1 MTPQLTGQVLA
12 LIVGVIAGYVAFLV
26 GLPLP
31 WMLGP
36 MIATTVGSV
45 LGIPFVPPLRLRP
58 FVFPVLGVLL
68 GANVTPDIV
77 DQLGAWA
84 VTLVIMVP
92 FLAVAAGAA
101 FVIFTKFGKYDSVTA
116 YFAAMPG
123 GLTDMILMGE
133 ENGGDGRK
141 IALAHAIRILV
152 AISLIAL
159 FYGLVLGVRRGDGA
173 ANWISM
179 AEPELRDWI
188 ILGACAVLGV
198 PLGKLLRLPAAILLG
213 PMILSAV
220 THFAHVVEIAPPTL
234 LVIIAQI
241 VMGVTIGCRFVGVE
255 VKQFTKDIGLSTLA
269 CFAILVVAVGFAL
282 FTSRITGTEI
292 EAVFLAYSPGGVTE
306 MSLLALTM
314 GLEVAFVSVMH
325 IARILLIIAMAPLA
339 FRLLRSLRS

>member
-1 MTPQLTGQVLA
+1 MSPRLKGQGIA
-12 LIVGVIAGYVAFLV
+12 LIIGVFAGFLADLC

-36 MIATTVGSV
+36 MIATTIASV
-45 LGIPFVPPLRLRP
+45 AGAPLVPPMQLRTI
-58 FVFPVLGVLL
+58 VFPVLGVML

-84 VTLVIMVP
+84 VTLGLMVP
-92 FLAVAAGAA
+92 FLSVAAGSAYL
-101 FVIFTKFGKYDSVTA
+101 IFRKLGRYDNVTA

-159 FYGLVLGVRRGDGA
+159 FYGLVLGVRRNGGG
-173 ANWISM
+173 NWVSFE
-179 AEPELRDWI
+179 ALSLADWV
-188 ILGACAVLGV
+188 ILGACAVIGV
-198 PLGKLLRLPAAILLG
+198 PLGKFLRLPAAILLG

-220 THFAHVVEIAPPTL
+220 AHFAHWVEVAPPSL

-255 VKQFTKDIGLSTLA
+255 VKQLTRDLGLSVLA
-269 CFAILVVAVGFAL
+269 CGAILIVAVVFSAL
-282 FTSRITGTEI
+282 TSSLTDTPIA
-292 EAVFLAYSPGGVTE
+292 AVFLAYSPGGVTE

-325 IARILLIIAMAPLA
+325 IARILLIIAIAPLA
-339 FRLLRSLRS
+339 FRLFASGRS